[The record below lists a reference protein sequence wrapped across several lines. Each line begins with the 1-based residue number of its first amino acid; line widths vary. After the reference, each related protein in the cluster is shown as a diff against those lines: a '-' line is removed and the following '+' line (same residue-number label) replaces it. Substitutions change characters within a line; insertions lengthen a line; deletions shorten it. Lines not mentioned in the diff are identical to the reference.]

1 MVEDNQFLT
10 FFSNEEVFGIRIL
23 QVKEIKEYAEVTAIP
38 LMPEF
43 VKGVINLRGNVVPI
57 IDLPIRFGREKT
69 LITKRTCIIILEV
82 SHDSESLDIGILVDA
97 VSEVI
102 EIPKNMIE
110 PTPSFGSKI
119 RNDFIMGIG
128 KLEQRFVILLD
139 INKVLSVGELSML
152 EENILQ
158 ETTEHS

>member
-23 QVKEIKEYAEVTAIP
+23 QVKEIKEYSEVTSIP

-69 LITKRTCIIILEV
+69 VITKRTCIIILEV
-82 SHDSESLDIGILVDA
+82 FHESESLDIGILVDA

-102 EIPKNMIE
+102 EIPESMIE

-128 KLEQRFVILLD
+128 KLEQRFAILLD
-139 INKVLSVGELSML
+139 INKVLSVGELSMI
-152 EENILQ
+152 EETMQTETSNI
-158 ETTEHS
+158 S